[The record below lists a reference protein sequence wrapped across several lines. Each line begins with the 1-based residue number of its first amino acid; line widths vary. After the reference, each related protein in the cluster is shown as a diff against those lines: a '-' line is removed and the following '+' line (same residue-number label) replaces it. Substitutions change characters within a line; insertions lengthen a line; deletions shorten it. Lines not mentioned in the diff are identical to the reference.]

1 MNDPTLDEAISM
13 VQAVNSLHDNTASFF
28 NESGHQPSP
37 NSKAALEL
45 RTFQR
50 PESVATAFSQGAVLI
65 EVAADQLMA
74 FIKTVSQPAQSIAPW
89 TCTRALIESAALA
102 AWLLDPT
109 LDIRTRVQRSFAFRY
124 EGLSQQVKYA
134 HAARINADLA
144 SQRIDQVEGVALGLG
159 FSRVENRQRER
170 IGIAQQMPSITDL
183 VNQTLDEKKTYRLL
197 SAVAHAH
204 PWALQ
209 QLSFQ
214 RIYGESLQFP
224 DSITDGENAHPM
236 EKSLST
242 LSVAFLCLKSAYV
255 FARPVWFR
263 CLLLGW
269 DSERLRSILNNAF
282 DSFGSQQPKR
292 RFWE

>member
-1 MNDPTLDEAISM
+1 
-13 VQAVNSLHDNTASFF
+13 
-28 NESGHQPSP
+28 
-37 NSKAALEL
+37 
-45 RTFQR
+45 
-50 PESVATAFSQGAVLI
+50 VLI

-102 AWLLDPT
+102 AWLLDPS

-124 EGLSQQVKYA
+124 EGLSQQVKFA

-144 SQRIDQVEGVALGLG
+144 SRIDQVEGVALGLG
-159 FSRVENRQRER
+159 FSRVENQRRER
-170 IGIAQQMPSITDL
+170 IGIAQQMPSITNL
-183 VNQTLDEKKTYRLL
+183 VNQTLGEEETYRLL

-214 RIYGESLQFP
+214 RVHGERIRLP
-224 DSITDGENAHPM
+224 DSITDGVNAPRI

-263 CLLLGW
+263 CLLFGW

-282 DSFGSQQPKR
+282 DSLGFQQPNR